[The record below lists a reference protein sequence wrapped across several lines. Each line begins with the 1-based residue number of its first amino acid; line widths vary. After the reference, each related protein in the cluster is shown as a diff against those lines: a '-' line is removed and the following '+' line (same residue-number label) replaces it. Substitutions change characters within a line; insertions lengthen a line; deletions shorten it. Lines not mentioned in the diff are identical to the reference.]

1 MDTILPIR
9 DRILHLCSERNIT
22 IISWQLYRPC
32 RRPQSK
38 IFYTARAKTP
48 KILTIKKIC
57 DGLDHT
63 DRPFSTPRSLKLWSQ
78 KLNRP
83 LSCLRPLM
91 LLPPRRPNV
100 GAEEFVVVLPML
112 HRWWV
117 AVDQRHPLGQPRV
130 LPERLLQPIHSQH
143 PGLVIIQAQTDLGD
157 VRMIAEELEH
167 GAGRGPPKG
176 EVVAVPPVAPGQLH
190 QRGEGQRV
198 NGLSAT
204 ASRGHAGSVASKA
217 KLYRL
222 VAALHVD
229 PKVVPRPPQAS
240 EPGAAR
246 YIFANKN
253 AVLVLAAFIERT
265 GLDALPEQIR
275 VDAPGLADRKAPW
288 WGTGWPPGAEMVS
301 GALALAAQRAAHGS
315 HTGPSTASTKSIPRT
330 LMR

>member
-1 MDTILPIR
+1 
-9 DRILHLCSERNIT
+9 
-22 IISWQLYRPC
+22 
-32 RRPQSK
+32 
-38 IFYTARAKTP
+38 
-48 KILTIKKIC
+48 
-57 DGLDHT
+57 
-63 DRPFSTPRSLKLWSQ
+63 
-78 KLNRP
+78 
-83 LSCLRPLM
+83 M

-198 NGLSAT
+198 NGALSNGQPGT
-204 ASRGHAGSVASKA
+204 RRVSGQQSEVVPF
-217 KLYRL
+217 

-275 VDAPGLADRKAPW
+275 VDAPALQIGKHPGGEPAGLRELKWFRGLWRWPLRGRRTAATQGLHRVYKVHPPHFNEIVQRSPATDAPAIPAPLPMGDFKAVM
-288 WGTGWPPGAEMVS
+288 GS
-301 GALALAAQRAAHGS
+301 GAVFVGAA
-315 HTGPSTASTKSIPRT
+315 P
-330 LMR
+330 L

>member
-1 MDTILPIR
+1 
-9 DRILHLCSERNIT
+9 
-22 IISWQLYRPC
+22 
-32 RRPQSK
+32 
-38 IFYTARAKTP
+38 
-48 KILTIKKIC
+48 
-57 DGLDHT
+57 
-63 DRPFSTPRSLKLWSQ
+63 
-78 KLNRP
+78 
-83 LSCLRPLM
+83 M

-198 NGLSAT
+198 NGALSNGQPGT
-204 ASRGHAGSVASKA
+204 RRVSGQQSEVVPF
-217 KLYRL
+217 

-275 VDAPGLADRKAPW
+275 VDAPALQIGKHPGGEPAGLRELKGLRGLWRWPLRGRRRTAATQGLHRVYKVHPPHLNEIVQRGPAPDAPAIPAPLPMGDFKAVM
-288 WGTGWPPGAEMVS
+288 GS
-301 GALALAAQRAAHGS
+301 GAVFVGAA
-315 HTGPSTASTKSIPRT
+315 P
-330 LMR
+330 L

>member
-1 MDTILPIR
+1 
-9 DRILHLCSERNIT
+9 
-22 IISWQLYRPC
+22 
-32 RRPQSK
+32 
-38 IFYTARAKTP
+38 
-48 KILTIKKIC
+48 
-57 DGLDHT
+57 
-63 DRPFSTPRSLKLWSQ
+63 
-78 KLNRP
+78 
-83 LSCLRPLM
+83 M

-198 NGLSAT
+198 NGALSNGQPGT
-204 ASRGHAGSVASKA
+204 RRVSGQQSKIVP
-217 KLYRL
+217 L
-222 VAALHVD
+222 VATLYIE
-229 PKVVPRPPQAS
+229 PKVVPGPPQAGK
-240 EPGAAR
+240 PGAAR

-253 AVLVLAAFIERT
+253 TVLILAALIERT

-275 VDAPGLADRKAPW
+275 VDTPALQIGKRPGGEPAGLRELKGLRGLWRWPLRGRRRTAATQGLHRVYKVHPPHLNEIVQRGPAPDAPAVPAPLPMGDFKAVM
-288 WGTGWPPGAEMVS
+288 GS
-301 GALALAAQRAAHGS
+301 GAVFVGAA
-315 HTGPSTASTKSIPRT
+315 P
-330 LMR
+330 L